1 MLLSE
6 RAVADVTEV
15 ITDPGDFYREA
26 NGTIFRAMQHLLARS
41 EPLDAITVTS
51 ELAKLGVLDDVGGA
65 EFVHGLTAAVPAA
78 ANARQYARIVHD
90 LAVFR
95 RLVNAGVSIA
105 QLGYERAGEVR
116 EAVDQAEAIVFN
128 VSQAGAGGD
137 LLPVSEL
144 LVEEFER
151 IDKLQQSGS
160 TLTGTPTGLK
170 GLDGITS
177 GLQPSN
183 LIILAARPSMGKTA
197 LALGIARHIGAE
209 RNIPVAV
216 FSLEMSRYEIVQRL
230 MCSQALVDSQRL
242 RTGRMQP
249 EDWSRLTTACDQLM
263 RAPVYIDD
271 TAGTTVMEI
280 RSKAR
285 RLKAQQPSLGLIV
298 VDYLQLMGSSERP
311 ESRVQEISQIS
322 RALKVLARDL
332 GVPVMALSQLSRAVE
347 SRTDKRP
354 MLSDLRESGCLPG
367 DARVFLPAAGGYRT
381 MRELLG
387 TSGIR
392 VLALDQETWRLE
404 PRVVTNV
411 FSTGTKQVY
420 RLTTRLGRTIRATAN
435 HPFLAF
441 DGWTRLDELQPGT
454 HIAVP

>member
-1 MLLSE
+1 M
-6 RAVADVTEV
+6 
-15 ITDPGDFYREA
+15 
-26 NGTIFRAMQHLLARS
+26 
-41 EPLDAITVTS
+41 
-51 ELAKLGVLDDVGGA
+51 
-65 EFVHGLTAAVPAA
+65 
-78 ANARQYARIVHD
+78 
-90 LAVFR
+90 
-95 RLVNAGVSIA
+95 
-105 QLGYERAGEVR
+105 
-116 EAVDQAEAIVFN
+116 
-128 VSQAGAGGD
+128 
-137 LLPVSEL
+137 
-144 LVEEFER
+144 EEFER

-216 FSLEMSRYEIVQRL
+216 FCLEMSRYEIVQRL

-263 RAPVYIDD
+263 RAPIYIDD

-285 RLKAQQPSLGLIV
+285 RLKSQQPALGLIV

-367 DARVFLPAAGGYRT
+367 DARVFMPDEGGYRT
-381 MRELLG
+381 MRELVG
-387 TSGIR
+387 TSGFR
-392 VLALDQETWRLE
+392 VLALNRETWRLE
-404 PRVVTNV
+404 PRVVTNA

-441 DGWTRLDELQPGT
+441 GGWRGSTSSQPGT
-454 HIAVP
+454 HIAVPRGSGSPTAP